1 MGYQPIV
8 REAQRTFPLA
18 SASLWDLLAN
28 TDHLDRSIGLPHV
41 AFGPLTVAADALYR
55 EATARFWHF
64 LRMTWR
70 EYPFEWVRGQRYAVL
85 RLFDSGPLNAF
96 YGGVEVTDE
105 GQRSRLRVF
114 AEFTPRTPLGWAM
127 ARMLARKGIR
137 DIFAYCQRF
146 VALRTSNLD
155 IGLPP
160 PPRVSPVNRSMFDR
174 MSGALQGETVG
185 APLMARFVRHVATA
199 SDAEVLR
206 MQPYGLADAWGADR
220 AEMLRLLVGAE
231 RQGALQQTWEVMCP
245 NCRVPTVRTGS
256 LAGVPDRLHCDTCGI
271 AYDTDLERWVELR
284 YSVTPQLRPAK
295 DEVYCIGG
303 PANAPHVWAQHYV
316 LPGTERTFSLT
327 LPEEAFRVRVLRVNR
342 MCTLEPDHAAVGD
355 ATFTYRP
362 DGWFQIRQGFR
373 PGSVT
378 VRLRNEAPHV
388 AVVVL
393 ERVQADPR
401 AITAAQVLR
410 QSEFREIAGAGV
422 APPGT
427 SSDGVDAPPKRR

>member
-8 REAQRTFPLA
+8 REAERSFSLA
-18 SASLWDLLAN
+18 SSSLWDLLAN

-41 AFGPLTVAADALYR
+41 AFGPLTVTADAFYR
-55 EATARFWHF
+55 EATARFWRV
-64 LRMTWR
+64 LRLTWR

-85 RLFDSGPLNAF
+85 RLFESGPLTAF
-96 YGGVEVTDE
+96 YGGVEVTAED
-105 GQRSRLRVF
+105 QRSRLRVF

-127 ARMLARKGIR
+127 ARVLARKGIR

-146 VALRTSNLD
+146 VALRMSSRD

-160 PPRVSPVNRSMFDR
+160 SPQVSPVNRLMLDR
-174 MSGALQGETVG
+174 MSEALQRETVG
-185 APLMARFVRHVATA
+185 AALVARFVRHLATA
-199 SDAEVLR
+199 SDTEVLR

-220 AEMLRLLVGAE
+220 PEMLRLLVGAE
-231 RQGALQQTWEVMCP
+231 RQGALHQTWEVMCP
-245 NCRVPTVRTGS
+245 NCRVPTVRSST
-256 LAGVPDRLHCDTCGI
+256 LAGVPERFHCDTCGI

-284 YSVTPQLRPAK
+284 YSVTTQLRPAK

-303 PANAPHVWAQHYV
+303 PANAPHIWAQHYM

-327 LPEEAFRVRVLRVNR
+327 LPEEALRVRALRVNLV
-342 MCTLEPDHAAVGD
+342 CPLEPDDAATGD
-355 ATFTYRP
+355 ATFTYRQ

-373 PGSVT
+373 PGLVT

-393 ERVQADPR
+393 ERVQPDPR

-410 QSEFREIAGAGV
+410 EPELLGIPGNDGAR
-422 APPGT
+422 PGRPN
-427 SSDGVDAPPKRR
+427 SSVEARPSRG

>member
-1 MGYQPIV
+1 
-8 REAQRTFPLA
+8 
-18 SASLWDLLAN
+18 
-28 TDHLDRSIGLPHV
+28 V
-41 AFGPLTVAADALYR
+41 AYGPLTVTADALYR
-55 EATARFWHF
+55 EATARFWRVLQ
-64 LRMTWR
+64 LRWR
-70 EYPFEWVRGQRYAVL
+70 EYPFEWVRGQRYGVL

-96 YGGVEVTDE
+96 YGGVELVDE

-114 AEFTPRTPLGWAM
+114 AEFTPRTLLGWAM

-146 VALRTSNLD
+146 VALRKSNLD

-160 PPRVSPVNRSMFDR
+160 PPRVSPVNRTLLDQ
-174 MSGALQGETVG
+174 MSDALQRETVG
-185 APLMARFVRHVATA
+185 APVLARFVRHVATA

-231 RQGALQQTWEVMCP
+231 RQGALHHTWEVMCP
-245 NCRVPTVRTGS
+245 NCRVPTVRTS
-256 LAGVPDRLHCDTCGI
+256 TLAGVPDRLHCDTCGI

-284 YSVTPQLRPAK
+284 YSVTPQLRPATN
-295 DEVYCIGG
+295 EVYCIGS
-303 PANAPHVWAQHYV
+303 PANAPHVWAQHYL

-327 LPEEAFRVRVLRVNR
+327 LPQEEFRVRALRINR
-342 MCTLEPDHAAVGD
+342 VCPLEPDADATGE
-355 ATFTYRP
+355 ATFTYRQ

-373 PGSVT
+373 PGPVT

-401 AITAAQVLR
+401 AITAAQVMR
-410 QSEFREIAGAGV
+410 QPEFFEIAGADVVPRGASSAGV
-422 APPGT
+422 EATPSLG
-427 SSDGVDAPPKRR
+427 

>member
-1 MGYQPIV
+1 V
-8 REAQRTFPLA
+8 A
-18 SASLWDLLAN
+18 SGN
-28 TDHLDRSIGLPHV
+28 PGRDRAAGRPAVIQQV
-41 AFGPLTVAADALYR
+41 AFGPLTVTADAFYR
-55 EATARFWHF
+55 KATARFWHF

-96 YGGVEVTDE
+96 YGGVEVVDE

-114 AEFTPRTPLGWAM
+114 AEFTPRTLLGWAM
-127 ARMLARKGIR
+127 ARMLARKEIR

-146 VALRTSNLD
+146 VALRMSSLD

-160 PPRVSPVNRSMFDR
+160 PPRVSPVNRTMLDQMFD
-174 MSGALQGETVG
+174 ALQRETVG
-185 APLMARFVRHVATA
+185 APVLARFARHVATA

-206 MQPYGLADAWGADR
+206 
-220 AEMLRLLVGAE
+220 LLVGAE
-231 RQGALQQTWEVMCP
+231 RQGALHHTWEVMCP
-245 NCRVPTVRTGS
+245 NCRVPTVRTS
-256 LAGVPDRLHCDTCGI
+256 TLAGVPDRLHCDTCGI

-284 YSVTPQLRPAK
+284 YSVTPQLRPATN
-295 DEVYCIGG
+295 EVYCIGG
-303 PANAPHVWAQHYV
+303 PANAPHVWAQNYM

-342 MCTLEPDHAAVGD
+342 ICPLEPNHAAAGD

-373 PGSVT
+373 PGPVT

-401 AITAAQVLR
+401 AITAAQVMR
-410 QSEFREIAGAGV
+410 QSEFREIAGADV

-427 SSDGVDAPPKRR
+427 SSDGVEAPPSRG

>member
-1 MGYQPIV
+1 MGYQPIL

-18 SASLWDLLAN
+18 SSSLWDLLAN
-28 TDHLDRSIGLPHV
+28 TDHLDRSIGMPHV
-41 AFGPLTVAADALYR
+41 AFGPLTVTADAFYR

-96 YGGVEVTDE
+96 YGGVELVDE
-105 GQRSRLRVF
+105 GQRSRVRVF

-146 VALRTSNLD
+146 VALRMSSLD

-160 PPRVSPVNRSMFDR
+160 PPRVSPVNRTMLDQ
-174 MSGALQGETVG
+174 MSDALQRETVG
-185 APLMARFVRHVATA
+185 APVLARFVRHVTTA

-206 MQPYGLADAWGADR
+206 MQPYGLADAWGAER
-220 AEMLRLLVGAE
+220 AEVLRLLAGAE
-231 RQGALQQTWEVMCP
+231 RQGALHHTWEVMCP
-245 NCRVPTVRTGS
+245 NCRVPTVRTS
-256 LAGVPDRLHCDTCGI
+256 TLAGVPDRLHCDTCGI

-284 YSVTPQLRPAK
+284 YSVTPQLRPATN
-295 DEVYCIGG
+295 EVYCIGG
-303 PANAPHVWAQHYV
+303 PANAPHVWAQHYL
-316 LPGTERTFSLT
+316 LPGTERTFSLM
-327 LPEEAFRVRVLRVNR
+327 LPREEFRVRALRVNR
-342 MCTLEPDHAAVGD
+342 VCPLEPDADAPGE
-355 ATFTYRP
+355 ATFTYRQ
-362 DGWFQIRQGFR
+362 DGWFQIRQGFQ
-373 PGSVT
+373 PGLVT

-401 AITAAQVLR
+401 AITAAQVMRVPAL
-410 QSEFREIAGAGV
+410 REIAGE
-422 APPGT
+422 
-427 SSDGVDAPPKRR
+427 DAVPTTP